1 MTPSEIQLAL
11 ETGVDIVKIFPGNVV
26 SYKMISDL
34 KGPFPYL
41 SIMPTGGVNLDN
53 LAEWFKAGVSLVG
66 AGSNLTTGAD
76 KNDYEQVTSMAQKYH
91 KELMAIR
98 NS

>member
-1 MTPSEIQLAL
+1 
-11 ETGVDIVKIFPGNVV
+11 
-26 SYKMISDL
+26 
-34 KGPFPYL
+34 
-41 SIMPTGGVNLDN
+41 MPTGGVNLDN

-76 KNDYEQVTSMAQKYH
+76 KNDYEQVTSMAKKYH